1 MQRGGLMQTIKL
13 STLVLN
19 MTPELYELLTEVERN
34 SDIVI
39 QGELSSLTKAE
50 INMIIVEAIAFHA
63 QSPLQ

>member
-1 MQRGGLMQTIKL
+1 MQTIKL